1 MIDTNKDGY
10 VSLAE
15 LEAFVNH
22 YLAQMDDNCSFGTA
36 EEVLLV
42 KFFLRI
48 CSPVLLTLE
57 RTLILSNFS
66 AKI

>member
-22 YLAQMDDNCSFGTA
+22 YLAQMDDNCSFGDA
-36 EEVLLV
+36 VEVR
-42 KFFLRI
+42 FL
-48 CSPVLLTLE
+48 T
-57 RTLILSNFS
+57 
-66 AKI
+66 K

>member
-22 YLAQMDDNCSFGTA
+22 YLAQMGDNCSFGDA
-36 EEVLLV
+36 VEVL
-42 KFFLRI
+42 
-48 CSPVLLTLE
+48 
-57 RTLILSNFS
+57 FS
-66 AKI
+66 E

>member
-48 CSPVLLTLE
+48 FSPVLLTLE
-57 RTLILSNFS
+57 
-66 AKI
+66 